1 MLTEEKRAFGL
12 SGNQLKILAIISMT
26 CDHVGLHLLPQ
37 FPILRIIGRLA
48 FPIFAYM
55 IAEGCRY
62 TKNRTRYFL
71 TVFLSA
77 LVCQLVYLFVV
88 QSLYQCILVTFSLS
102 ILLIYAGDYLQ
113 NHLKNIWAWLLF
125 VASMAAV
132 AFFCEYLPGLLPN
145 TDFSVDYGFFGVLV
159 PVWAFLGKSKFS
171 SLVLLIV
178 GLVNMTV
185 LYGGGLQWYCFL
197 ALIPLA
203 LYNGQR
209 GKWKMKYFFYI
220 YYPLH
225 LAAIYG
231 IGLLL
236 K

>member
-1 MLTEEKRAFGL
+1 MLTEKRNAFGL

-55 IAEGCRY
+55 IAEGCRH

-71 TVFLSA
+71 TVFLTA
-77 LVCQLVYLFVV
+77 MVCQIVYLFVM
-88 QSLYQCILVTFSLS
+88 QSLYQSILVTFSLS
-102 ILLIYAGDYLQ
+102 ILLIYVGDYLQ
-113 NHLKNIWAWLLF
+113 QHLKSPWAWLLF
-125 VASMAAV
+125 VVSMVSV
-132 AFFCEYLPGLLPN
+132 ALFCDYLPHRLSG
-145 TDFSVDYGFFGVLV
+145 TDFSVDYGFLGVLV
-159 PVWAFLGKSKFS
+159 PVWVFMGKSKIT
-171 SLVLLIV
+171 SLLLLAV
-178 GLVNMTV
+178 GLVNLTV
-185 LYGGGLQWYCFL
+185 TYGGTLMWYSLL

-231 IGLLL
+231 IGLLVR
-236 K
+236 